1 MVLKRSL
8 TPVAP
13 GKVGRGSPASPSRL
27 WMAVAETIC
36 AEDMAAILLI
46 TSFFTVWSFKDTHNR
61 EDLAPALLLLK
72 IMLLVL
78 TLYFLLCG
86 DL

>member
-1 MVLKRSL
+1 MGIFFCLSFKWTLMLLKWSGASL

-13 GKVGRGSPASPSRL
+13 GKEGRGSPASPSRL

-46 TSFFTVWSFKDTHNR
+46 ASFFTVWSFNDTHHR
-61 EDLAPALLLLK
+61 EDLAPALLLL
-72 IMLLVL
+72 
-78 TLYFLLCG
+78 
-86 DL
+86 

>member
-1 MVLKRSL
+1 M
-8 TPVAP
+8 AP

-46 TSFFTVWSFKDTHNR
+46 ASFFRVWSFNDTHHW
-61 EDLAPALLLLK
+61 EDLAPARLLLENLIYFIRLNK
-72 IMLLVL
+72 I
-78 TLYFLLCG
+78 
-86 DL
+86 